1 MPGGARWS
9 KGGGGRLQRRP
20 RVEARQGERPK
31 GCWTMKGEKG
41 ITVRCCRE
49 GWRRQQKGH
58 LSIDPHWLGVSGLGE
73 LGRMV
78 PGWGFPWSIPW
89 GVSHEVSNQDCTED
103 IFLCKLFLL
112 LTHVVVP
119 GNYRVKG
126 IKEDIISPLQS
137 LTVLHLHLALAARL
151 SAFTGAT
158 LISVT

>member
-1 MPGGARWS
+1 M
-9 KGGGGRLQRRP
+9 
-20 RVEARQGERPK
+20 
-31 GCWTMKGEKG
+31 
-41 ITVRCCRE
+41 
-49 GWRRQQKGH
+49 
-58 LSIDPHWLGVSGLGE
+58 GVPLE
-73 LGRMV
+73 HPL
-78 PGWGFPWSIPW
+78 
-89 GVSHEVSNQDCTED
+89 GVSHEVSNQDCTDD